1 MQSSSNDQ
9 DLANVYQQK
18 TDKQHILDNPDTYIG
33 SVENVDAS
41 MWIYENETNKIALK
55 NIEYIP
61 VSYTHL
67 TLPTILRV

>member
-1 MQSSSNDQ
+1 MQSSSSDQ

-41 MWIYENETNKIALK
+41 MWIYDNETKKIAL
-55 NIEYIP
+55 NIFQDYINYLMK
-61 VSYTHL
+61 VL
-67 TLPTILRV
+67 